1 MNARTRSTRLRGTR
15 LRETRRPGTQLCRM
29 QLRRTRLRRRGPRAA
44 AGAII
49 LLIAAL
55 VIIPATSAS
64 AHDYLVD
71 SSPEPNSVQ
80 TTPIHKVR
88 LTFDD
93 IVLNLSHDGSS
104 ALLQVTGPNAAQRHF
119 ETGCPTILDRDV
131 TAPVALGGPGKYTVT
146 WQIVSADGHTVSN
159 SIVFTYRPPAGA
171 PEAKGTTSRP
181 VCGKNGDG
189 ASTQAAVPITPTQTN
204 DSGNL
209 GLVVGIGV
217 GIGVLAI
224 GAVVVIIVTSRR
236 KTPAL
241 QAESASE
248 PQPPQPRE

>member
-1 MNARTRSTRLRGTR
+1 LRST
-15 LRETRRPGTQLCRM
+15 
-29 QLRRTRLRRRGPRAA
+29 GPRAA
-44 AGAII
+44 ASAII

-55 VIIPATSAS
+55 VMIPAAGAS

-104 ALLQVTGPNAAQRHF
+104 ALLQVTGPNASQRHF
-119 ETGCPTILDRDV
+119 ETGCPTILDRNV

-159 SIVFTYRPPAGA
+159 SIVFTYQPPAGT

-181 VCGKNGDG
+181 VCGKNGSTSP
-189 ASTQAAVPITPTQTN
+189 STQAAAPITPTQTN

-224 GAVVVIIVTSRR
+224 GGVVVIIITSRR
-236 KTPAL
+236 KPPAL
-241 QAESASE
+241 QAEPASE
-248 PQPPQPRE
+248 PQPPQPREK